1 MEGGAQSVQL
11 QLYTGGI
18 AAAAA
23 CGGAASVWNVD
34 FFSASAQEVGRASLK
49 LNAGSAGECKCEWM
63 KRDVL
68 PTIRQLAGTPTKDY
82 RADRRGR
89 NAKMSGG
96 RHSRDAG
103 GRYNQSLQ
111 RDCQKCRDLTNEE
124 PAIRRRQG
132 TGDVGSVEQ
141 QHPTRPTAEGRK
153 SKRRRRERTSCTVAQ
168 QLARR
173 VGESNTTVKNNKYS
187 SSSSS

>member
-1 MEGGAQSVQL
+1 
-11 QLYTGGI
+11 YTGGI

-34 FFSASAQEVGRASLK
+34 FSASAQEVRRGCSCCFRW
-49 LNAGSAGECKCEWM
+49 CWWYM
-63 KRDVL
+63 YVL
-68 PTIRQLAGTPTKDY
+68 PNIRQLASPPTKDY

-89 NAKMSGG
+89 NAKISGG
-96 RHSRDAG
+96 RHSRDTG
-103 GRYNQSLQ
+103 GRYNQSLR

-141 QHPTRPTAEGRK
+141 HHPTRPTAKGRK
-153 SKRRRRERTSCTVAQ
+153 SKRRRRERTSCTVEQ

-173 VGESNTTVKNNKYS
+173 VGESNTTVKNNKHS